1 MLLHACC
8 LVDVREDGK
17 SHQLPRRPRHT
28 KDEHG
33 VPLQLS
39 DRSGRRSA
47 RAVPVIPPQ
56 AGPPMMG
63 RKLTASREKKG
74 GRG

>member
-1 MLLHACC
+1 
-8 LVDVREDGK
+8 
-17 SHQLPRRPRHT
+17 
-28 KDEHG
+28 

-63 RKLTASREKKG
+63 RKLQLVERRREGEDEELLTPAGRPATMCAASSDRWKSAAL
-74 GRG
+74 

>member
-1 MLLHACC
+1 MLAAWW
-8 LVDVREDGK
+8 
-17 SHQLPRRPRHT
+17 HT

-39 DRSGRRSA
+39 DRSGRQSA

-63 RKLTASREKKG
+63 RKLQATASREE
-74 GRG
+74 GRERLKNY